1 MWWGRDPAALSANFI
16 FDFVLTRSS
25 YGISHQGN
33 AVIWFQR
40 NSDMNH
46 NKKVNMLNGTENGR
60 LSSESRSGISG
71 GRQSRK
77 GKFVYNAAEVA
88 GSFSQQAKSS
98 LCQPLGE
105 YLWVYQKWE
114 KKDSYTGWTQGRTEL
129 SSPPPPR
136 LGPLSPGVTVI
147 LLLLPEP
154 TGPILDTGVL
164 CPVTCHC
171 PREPQQRPCGVGERI
186 SPPLGSQE
194 GCLSFSIFWVTW
206 SLFDDRS
213 RKDINLV

>member
-1 MWWGRDPAALSANFI
+1 MSPNQRENMWWGRDPAALSANFI

-88 GSFSQQAKSS
+88 GSFSQQRAV
-98 LCQPLGE
+98 CANPLGNICGFT
-105 YLWVYQKWE
+105 KNGR
-114 KKDSYTGWTQGRTEL
+114 KRIATQDERKVGL
-129 SSPPPPR
+129 SCLPRPPPD
-136 LGPLSPGVTVI
+136 LG
-147 LLLLPEP
+147 
-154 TGPILDTGVL
+154 L
-164 CPVTCHC
+164 CPL
-171 PREPQQRPCGVGERI
+171 E
-186 SPPLGSQE
+186 
-194 GCLSFSIFWVTW
+194 
-206 SLFDDRS
+206 S
-213 RKDINLV
+213 R